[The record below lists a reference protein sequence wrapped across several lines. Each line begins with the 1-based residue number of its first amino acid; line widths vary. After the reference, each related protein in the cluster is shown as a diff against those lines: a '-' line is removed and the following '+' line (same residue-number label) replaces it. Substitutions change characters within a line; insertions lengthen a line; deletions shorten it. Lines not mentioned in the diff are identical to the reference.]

1 MLFERKL
8 YLKEKK
14 IQKSI
19 QRANI
24 FLNVEKK
31 SNKFKHKTKKN
42 IQKIY
47 NKDTNEPIERMT
59 IKKKFK

>member
-31 SNKFKHKTKKN
+31 SNKFKHKTKKKYTKN
-42 IQKIY
+42 I
-47 NKDTNEPIERMT
+47 
-59 IKKKFK
+59 